1 VEKVFADTKKATEVL
16 GWKATH
22 DLDSMITSSWE
33 WEKNLKSIGTNFSKV
48 SA

>member
-1 VEKVFADTKKATEVL
+1 MEKVFADTKKANEVL

-22 DLDSMITSSWE
+22 DLESMITSSWE
-33 WEKNLKSIGTNFSKV
+33 WEKKLKSIGTNFSKV